1 MRPNL
6 AAIHRVLAMGPTM
19 RHWIPVPVTVTVS
32 MVIVIRVMIAVSI
45 VVRIRIGTT
54 VSVAIIITTMIE
66 AGVFIAC
73 VLLIGVAS
81 GMVGVLLL
89 GVPVVTPGRRVD
101 GSAHLR
107 SRMAIVMVPVTV
119 VPAAIVLLAFI
130 MGLVS

>member
-19 RHWIPVPVTVTVS
+19 RHWIPVPVTATVTVS

-81 GMVGVLLL
+81 GMVEVLLL
-89 GVPVVTPGRRVD
+89 GVTPGRWVD
-101 GSAHLR
+101 WSAHRR

>member
-1 MRPNL
+1 
-6 AAIHRVLAMGPTM
+6 M
-19 RHWIPVPVTVTVS
+19 RHWIPVPVTATVTVS

-66 AGVFIAC
+66 AGVFIVTW

-101 GSAHLR
+101 GSAHRR

-130 MGLVS
+130 MELVS